1 VALEKLL
8 AAGRLGRKSGR
19 GFYIHRGRKRTR
31 DPQLRAFLGLQRE
44 RHTTKL
50 EMLSE
55 RMVLAMI
62 NEGARCLEDG
72 VVADAGLLDLALVF
86 GAGFPPFRGG
96 LMRHAD
102 SLGLAHVV
110 VRLGALAAERGA
122 RFQPAPSL
130 KSLAERGGSFTGMP
144 SR

>member
-1 VALEKLL
+1 
-8 AAGRLGRKSGR
+8 
-19 GFYIHRGRKRTR
+19 
-31 DPQLRAFLGLQRE
+31 
-44 RHTTKL
+44 
-50 EMLSE
+50 
-55 RMVLAMI
+55 MVLAMI

-72 VVADAGLLDLALVF
+72 VVADSGLLDLALVF

-102 SLGLAHVV
+102 ALGLPHVV
-110 VRLGALAAERGA
+110 ARLGALAAERGA

-130 KSLAERGGSFTGMP
+130 VSLAESGGSFTGTP